1 MRVYEIGFA
10 HPIGDFTGD
19 LAKALS
25 FPDAKNTTFK
35 IEGVSFP
42 FPKKN
47 GTSNDFQISFTAQDF
62 SHATYFCVNI
72 FYNLDTGEFKMVD
85 QENKE
90 PTCAS
95 FGGCYCKSNHYCHV
109 PPQPIHC
116 TTDAQCRSSWYPSSY
131 CQNPDKMGTCHL
143 NMPPRCEQDSD
154 CLPKLVKEV
163 IIGNECCGT
172 PCDDTSECS
181 ANMFC
186 CPNHHECMDSSTQST
201 EGPNCDAAESNGCQS
216 SGTATAVMKLLRGGD
231 VVDRKKEKVLHAESK
246 THCNEVHVPKSE
258 YKAFMADKGW
268 SFKGY
273 KLGDCEATWN
283 TKEKVT
289 RDTKYKGVYYVK
301 RGKKT
306 STVFASQNLGGC
318 TTDAQCPSSYCQNH
332 FE

>member
-1 MRVYEIGFA
+1 MSCFFSCSFSCFLFSFFFFFGIFFSLFFFFFFCLLQFYC
-10 HPIGDFTGD
+10 H
-19 LAKALS
+19 AKEKGCCDNDKDCPGS
-25 FPDAKNTTFK
+25 YCMNSPGKK
-35 IEGVSFP
+35 KP
-42 FPKKN
+42 FYCH
-47 GTSNDFQISFTAQDF
+47 G
-62 SHATYFCVNI
+62 
-72 FYNLDTGEFKMVD
+72 NLDEAPELVK
-85 QENKE
+85 ENKKQ
-90 PTCAS
+90 TCAS

-163 IIGNECCGT
+163 TIGNECCGT

-268 SFKGY
+268 SFKDY
-273 KLGDCEATWN
+273 KTGDCEAAWN

-306 STVFASQNLGGC
+306 STVFASQNVGGC